1 MVKTSAA
8 PTATPPSVS
17 GGTANSHSSIDQTLY
32 QRNLFLVMAAN
43 MTWQLAIVVI
53 VPVVGGFKLD
63 EHFNSSPWL
72 TLLGM
77 VIAAA
82 GMTLVLLRVVKQ
94 AAIRANHGPGSAK

>member
-1 MVKTSAA
+1 MVKTPAA

-17 GGTANSHSSIDQTLY
+17 GGTPSHSSIDQTLY

-43 MTWQLAIVVI
+43 MTWQLAIVVL

-63 EHFNSSPWL
+63 EHYDSSPWF
-72 TLLGM
+72 TLLGV

-94 AAIRANHGPGSAK
+94 AAQRVSKGPGASA